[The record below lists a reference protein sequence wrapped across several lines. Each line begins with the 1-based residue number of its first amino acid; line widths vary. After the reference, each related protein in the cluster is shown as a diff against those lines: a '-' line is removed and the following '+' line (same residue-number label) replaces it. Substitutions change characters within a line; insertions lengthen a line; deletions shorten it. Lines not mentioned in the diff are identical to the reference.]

1 MLVLRS
7 DEKIMWWD
15 RIKDDAEEPLLIG
28 TVENGFFNY
37 ASENQN
43 AAETVAKMISKTL
56 AMIWPHDS

>member
-37 ASENQN
+37 AWHS
-43 AAETVAKMISKTL
+43 I
-56 AMIWPHDS
+56 